1 MKERHLQLILATCA
15 LVVYA
20 NAAPIGEIK
29 GGSQSSGG
37 PVVALPGVSPPGIG
51 VLGGGISGGGNL
63 GGVNPALSG
72 GGSRLPAHSGSLGGP
87 VIAGGMGGGSHGSLQ
102 IRPAQHPQASGS
114 TFGQSHGSHASAGS
128 APGGLSLNI
137 GPHGSGLRSSA
148 SAVTAHGGP
157 SLDLG
162 LQGSGLHSSASAAGA
177 ASGSSLNLGLAH
189 PGHGPSGL
197 PAPHGVGSG
206 VAGPTTS
213 LGAAISPSG
222 GNIVGRGHTAPGAL
236 QPVQVHTH
244 HETRVTITPV
254 PLPGGPPGQPVP
266 LLPGASGA
274 ITSGKGGSIG
284 VDTSKGHLPPPLG
297 QAPAV
302 PPVVIVP
309 GSKQSPSLPDVKVG

>member
-114 TFGQSHGSHASAGS
+114 TFGQSHGSH
-128 APGGLSLNI
+128 
-137 GPHGSGLRSSA
+137 
-148 SAVTAHGGP
+148 AVTAHGGP